1 MKETNDI
8 ANSLKFVTLLTLAGG
23 LQDSYSY
30 LLRGEVFANAQ
41 TGNIVLLAQNLA
53 IGNFKTASNYLLP
66 LLSFILGVYVTVP
79 ILLKYNRKKRLSHL
93 ELILLIELSL
103 LFLVGFLPSKFD
115 VLANSLM
122 SFTCAMQVNTFKTFK
137 GLPAA
142 TTMCIGNLRSGTDLL
157 ARYVST
163 KEKNYFKQS
172 TYYFSIIF
180 IFFVGAALGSFLKN
194 FLHLKTI
201 WISALALFMA
211 FLLLFRERRKQNNQN
226 R

>member
-1 MKETNDI
+1 MRERSDL
-8 ANSLKFVTLLTLAGG
+8 AGSLRFAALLTLAGG

-41 TGNIVLLAQNLA
+41 TGNIVLLAHNLA
-53 IGNFKTASNYLLP
+53 SGNWEVASNYLLP

-79 ILLKYNRKKRLSHL
+79 ILLRCNRTKRLSHL
-93 ELILLIELSL
+93 ELILLIELIL
-103 LFLVGFLPSKFD
+103 LFYVGFLPSKFD

-142 TTMCIGNLRSGTDLL
+142 TTMCIGNIRSGTDLL

-163 KEKNYFKQS
+163 GEKAYFKQS
-172 TYYFSIIF
+172 SYYFTIIF
-180 IFFVGAALGSFLKN
+180 IFFSGAALGSLLKSFLG
-194 FLHLKTI
+194 LKSI
-201 WISALALFMA
+201 WVSALFLLVA
-211 FLLLFRERRKQNNQN
+211 FLLLFHERNTRGTKNS
-226 R
+226 